1 MSKRSEILE
10 DILKERER
18 QVELSGS
25 EYDVNNSPNDWIA
38 IASYYLSQ
46 NTRRAT
52 MLTPPLSDDFKNDF
66 TKAAAVIL
74 AALEHLESMKDKKD
88 LS

>member
-1 MSKRSEILE
+1 MSRRSELLDLILQ
-10 DILKERER
+10 ERER
-18 QVELSGS
+18 QVGLSGS
-25 EYDVNNSPNDWIA
+25 EYDGNNSPNDWIA
-38 IASYYLSQ
+38 IASYYLTQ

-52 MLTPPLSDDFKNDF
+52 MLTPPSSDEYKNDL

-74 AALEHLESMKDKKD
+74 AALEHLDSMKDNKD

>member
-1 MSKRSEILE
+1 M
-10 DILKERER
+10 KERER
-18 QVELSGS
+18 QVDFTGS
-25 EYDVNNSPNDWIA
+25 EYDVNNTPNDWIA
-38 IASYYLSQ
+38 IAIYYLSQ

-52 MLTPPLSDDFKNDF
+52 MLTPPSSEDYKSDL

-74 AALEHLESMKDKKD
+74 AALEHLDSMKDKQD

>member
-1 MSKRSEILE
+1 MGKRSELLE
-10 DILKERER
+10 SIMKERER
-18 QVELSGS
+18 QVDLPGS
-25 EYDVNNSPNDWIA
+25 EHDDNNTPNDWIA
-38 IASYYLSQ
+38 IATYYSSQ

-52 MLTPPLSDDFKNDF
+52 MLTPPSSDEYKDDL

-74 AALEHLESMKDKKD
+74 AALEHLDSMKEKKN

>member
-1 MSKRSEILE
+1 MGKRSELLE
-10 DILKERER
+10 SIMKERER
-18 QVELSGS
+18 QVDFTGS
-25 EYDVNNSPNDWIA
+25 EYDVNNTPNDWIA
-38 IASYYLSQ
+38 IAIYYLSQ

-52 MLTPPLSDDFKNDF
+52 MLTPPSSEDYKSDL

-74 AALEHLESMKDKKD
+74 AALEHLDSMKDKQD

>member
-1 MSKRSEILE
+1 MGKRNDILE
-10 DILKERER
+10 SVLKERER
-18 QVELSGS
+18 QVDLPGS
-25 EYDVNNSPNDWIA
+25 EHDANNTPNDWIA
-38 IASYYLSQ
+38 IASYYLTQ

-52 MLTPPLSDDFKNDF
+52 MLTPPSSDEYKNDL

-74 AALEHLESMKDKKD
+74 AALEHLDSMKDNKD

>member
-1 MSKRSEILE
+1 MGKRSEILE

-25 EYDVNNSPNDWIA
+25 EYDVNNSPNERIA

-52 MLTPPLSDDFKNDF
+52 MLTPPSSDDFKNDF
-66 TKAAAVIL
+66 IKAAAVIL

>member
-1 MSKRSEILE
+1 MSLDAIIDEIKQERS
-10 DILKERER
+10 R
-18 QVELSGS
+18 QYNLPGS
-25 EYDVNNSPNDWIA
+25 EWDIKNSPNDWIA
-38 IASYYLSQ
+38 IASYYLTQ

-52 MLTPPLSDDFKNDF
+52 MLTPPSSDEYKNDL

-74 AALEHLESMKDKKD
+74 AALEHLDSMKDNKD

>member
-1 MSKRSEILE
+1 MGKRSELLE
-10 DILKERER
+10 SIMKERER
-18 QVELSGS
+18 QVDLPGS
-25 EYDVNNSPNDWIA
+25 EHDANNTPNDWIA
-38 IASYYLSQ
+38 IATYYLSQ

-52 MLTPPLSDDFKNDF
+52 MLTPPSSDEYKDDL

-74 AALEHLESMKDKKD
+74 AALEHLDSMKEKKN